1 MDILGILGLTKV
13 LRGIGNKLS
22 YIFTNISSIEGRL
35 AALESPGYEI
45 VTTKPTA
52 SASTMG
58 KMYLI
63 DKGQGTYERWITVL
77 NNGSYEWQQLS
88 DLTGLDLSGYVKAV
102 TLTEDEYEA
111 LTPAQKNNGD
121 YYFII
126 EDE

>member
-22 YIFTNISSIEGRL
+22 YLFTNISSIEGRL
-35 AALESPGYEI
+35 AALENPGYEI

-63 DKGQGTYERWITVL
+63 DKGQGVYERWITVL

-88 DLTGLDLSGYVKAV
+88 DLGSLDLSGYVKAV
-102 TLTEDEYEA
+102 TLTEAEYDA

>member
-1 MDILGILGLTKV
+1 MDVLGITGLTKV
-13 LRGIGNKLS
+13 LRGIANKLS
-22 YIFTNISSIEGRL
+22 YIFVNISSIEGRL
-35 AALESPGYEI
+35 AAVESPGYTI
-45 VTTKPTA
+45 VVTKPEA

-63 DKGQGTYERWITVL
+63 DKGQGVYERWVTAL
-77 NNGSYEWQQLS
+77 NNGSYQWVQLS
-88 DLTGLDLSGYVKAV
+88 DLADLDLSGYVKAV
-102 TLTEDEYEA
+102 TLTESQYEA